1 MRFSV
6 SETARLTGVSVR
18 TLHYYDQIGLLSP
31 GMVTE
36 TGYRYYGKEEIGRLQ
51 QILFY
56 RELDFSLKDI
66 MKIMCTSD
74 YDKSEALQK
83 QQELLRLKKDRLD
96 RLIGLLDDLLKGE
109 DTMSFKEFDK
119 SDIEKAK
126 AEYEEEVKQRWGKTD
141 AYRQN
146 QEKSAGYSESD
157 WNTIMQKSEIILQK
171 FAQHMEEDPGTDKV
185 QELVKE
191 WQTFITEFYYD
202 CTNEIL
208 AGLGEMYT
216 ADERFQKN
224 MDKFQAGTAEFMS
237 RAIRIYCGK
246 KR

>member
-1 MRFSV
+1 M
-6 SETARLTGVSVR
+6 R

-109 DTMSFKEFDK
+109 DTMSFNVFDNSEFEAQKEK
-119 SDIEKAK
+119 YAAEAKEK
-126 AEYEEEVKQRWGKTD
+126 WGNTD
-141 AYRQN
+141 AYKESTKKTSSYSD
-146 QEKSAGYSESD
+146 EKWTEVNAGMNAIICEFADCMKNGNLPESD
-157 WNTIMQKSEIILQK
+157 A
-171 FAQHMEEDPGTDKV
+171 AQT
-185 QELVKE
+185 LVRK
-191 WQTFITEFYYD
+191 WQDYITENHYT
-202 CTNEIL
+202 CTKEIL
-208 AGLGEMYT
+208 AGLGMMYVG
-216 ADERFQKN
+216 DERFKAN
-224 MDKFQAGTAEFMS
+224 IDKCGDGTAEFMS
-237 RAIRIYCGK
+237 KAIEYYCK
-246 KR
+246 K